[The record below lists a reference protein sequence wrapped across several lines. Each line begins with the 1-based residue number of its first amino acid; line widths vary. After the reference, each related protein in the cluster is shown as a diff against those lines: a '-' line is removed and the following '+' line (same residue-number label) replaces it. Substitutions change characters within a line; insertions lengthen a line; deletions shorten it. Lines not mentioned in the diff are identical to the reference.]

1 MKIEK
6 KKWRESYWGPNP
18 FTSAMRASLTFLHIA
33 LTRGPRVQPYLCL
46 HCHMGPTP
54 LRGPHS
60 LNGVTTRGPAGQLY
74 P

>member
-6 KKWRESYWGPNP
+6 KKMEGELLGPKPLHLGHARQPNLP
-18 FTSAMRASLTFLHIA
+18 PYRADAWT
-33 LTRGPRVQPYLCL
+33 RVQPYLCL